1 MNKECVRVLDWLNR
15 KGKSVAIRLVKLTG
29 KSPYRIHPKHLISFP
44 GHDWYV
50 PHLRR
55 GDVLLDLGCGNGA
68 HTLIA
73 ARHVQRV
80 IGVDRDQQQLYI
92 AGRLTVQA
100 ANVILLQADLVRPL
114 PFPDGYCDA
123 VLCLDLIEHIHAR
136 TGLLREIYRV
146 LTPTGRLL
154 ISAPNRGTTWRRR
167 LTRAGL
173 FAFSDED
180 HKVEFTA
187 SEFLEEMYQGGFTT
201 DALEPIVYDTPWAGL
216 IDALGGISLTLY
228 ARLSRWKR
236 AMAVRH
242 PEESTGFRCVAR
254 KL

>member
-1 MNKECVRVLDWLNR
+1 MTHGIITAMDWLNR
-15 KGKSVAIRLVKLTG
+15 KGKSAAIRLVKLTG

-50 PHLRR
+50 PHLRQD
-55 GDVLLDLGCGNGA
+55 DVVLDLGCGNGV
-68 HTLIA
+68 HTLAA

-80 IGVDRDQQQLYI
+80 IGVDRDQRQLYI

-123 VLCLDLIEHIHAR
+123 VFCLDLIEHVHAR
-136 TGLLREIYRV
+136 TGLLREIHRV

-167 LTRAGL
+167 LTHAGL

-180 HKVEFTA
+180 HKLEYSA
-187 SEFLEEMYQGGFTT
+187 SEFLEELDRGGFTT

>member
-1 MNKECVRVLDWLNR
+1 MTHGIITAMDWLNR
-15 KGKSVAIRLVKLTG
+15 KGKSAAIRLVKLTG

-50 PHLRR
+50 PHLRQD
-55 GDVLLDLGCGNGA
+55 DVVLDLGCGNGV
-68 HTLIA
+68 HTLAA

-123 VLCLDLIEHIHAR
+123 VLCLDLIEHVHAR
-136 TGLLREIYRV
+136 TGLLREIHRV
-146 LTPTGRLL
+146 ITPTGRLL

-167 LTRAGL
+167 LTHAGL

-180 HKVEFTA
+180 HKLEYSA
-187 SEFLEEMYQGGFTT
+187 SEFLEELDRGGFTT